1 VYEDDAMAA
10 SSLPFSKLVN
20 MEIVKT
26 QRIQSKAGE
35 AQLKSIL
42 TDYLEA
48 TGSAKAKQIL
58 ENWSANVG
66 KFHQVV
72 PPAEANVPEVKEA
85 SVKASA

>member
-1 VYEDDAMAA
+1 
-10 SSLPFSKLVN
+10 